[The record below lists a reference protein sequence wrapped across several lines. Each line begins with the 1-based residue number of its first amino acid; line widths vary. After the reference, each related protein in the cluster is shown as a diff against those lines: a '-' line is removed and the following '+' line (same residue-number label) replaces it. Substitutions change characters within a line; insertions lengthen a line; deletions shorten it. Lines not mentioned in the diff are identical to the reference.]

1 MASITANS
9 ISIEYETFGNPADRP
24 LLLIMGLGA
33 QLTRWPE
40 AFCQLLAARGQYVV
54 RFDNRDV
61 GLSQK
66 FDAAGVPNMAQ
77 IFAQA
82 MAGESVSAAYN
93 LSDMASDAAG
103 LLDALGITAA
113 HVCGAS
119 MGGMIAQVMA
129 LEHGARVKS
138 LTSIMSTTGNPTL
151 PSATPA
157 ASAALMSAAG
167 TKLEEVLARAV
178 TVARATGG
186 SAFPVTDAEIRQ
198 RAQTD
203 FERSFYPV
211 GVARHMAAIAATGN
225 RKPRLQTLVMPTLVL
240 HGKDDPLVPL
250 TGGIDTHEAISGSIL
265 KVFEGM
271 GHNLPEPL
279 WPELV
284 LAISDHTEQHH

>member
-40 AFCQLLAARGQYVV
+40 TFCQLLAARGQYVV

-198 RAQTD
+198 RAQAD

>member
-198 RAQTD
+198 RAQAD

-250 TGGIDTHEAISGSIL
+250 TGGIDTHEAITGSIL

>member
-151 PSATPA
+151 PSATTA

-198 RAQTD
+198 RAQAD

>member
-198 RAQTD
+198 RAQAD

-279 WPELV
+279 WPELL

>member
-40 AFCQLLAARGQYVV
+40 TFCQLLAARGQYVV

-157 ASAALMSAAG
+157 ASAALLSAAG

-198 RAQTD
+198 RAQAD

>member
-82 MAGESVSAAYN
+82 MEGESVSAAYN

-151 PSATPA
+151 PSATTA

-198 RAQTD
+198 RAQAD